1 MKNFTQRKSTLQPF
15 LFLKMSIMAILLVIL
30 STQCSKEEFIVD
42 DMQDYN
48 LKSTMNLESTS
59 ITIEN
64 PGFESDFTN
73 WIEVDPAAISTTD
86 IHSGSKAA
94 KITGSGASL
103 SQAVTVTANTDY
115 ELTAFVEGSWK
126 FGVIVNSVKT
136 TRSGDASSYE
146 EQTVSFNSGSQTS
159 INIIAEYNSNDG
171 RYDDFTLVTS
181 DSTITPTGST
191 QFTVSSVSASTDDGN
206 VASNTLDANL
216 ATRWSGD
223 GVGAYITYDLGSAK
237 DVSTVKIAT
246 YQGDTRS
253 TYIEIFTGLTTS
265 SLTSVYNGQTAGNTL
280 NLEEFAFTSVSAR
293 YIRIVGG
300 GNSSPSTWNS
310 LTEVEIWGTTSGGGD
325 ITPPAPVTSLS
336 ANAND
341 ASVSLSWT
349 NPADSDF
356 NHVDISYSGGSVTET
371 GSSKTISGL
380 TNGTTYTFT
389 VIAYDDSGNAST
401 SETINAT
408 PQAAAT
414 ADYPSDLMR
423 NYNQWKI
430 TYPDGVED
438 KTLFQATNEYFFVNA
453 NNDGIVF
460 KAPIR
465 SNNGTTPNSSYIR
478 SELREREADGSADIY
493 WTTTGTH
500 VAYCK
505 QAITHLPIVKD
516 ELVATQIHGNKA
528 DGIDDAMVL
537 RLEGSHL
544 FLSFNGGQLRNDLTI
559 KTNYTLGTV
568 HEVIFEVVNGK
579 HYVYYSEN
587 GNLESAYLAGT
598 ASSYL
603 VTDGANS
610 YVMDLDYDQSYFKI
624 GNYTQSNADKEGSET
639 DNPNNYGEVVVYDFW
654 VDHN

>member
-1 MKNFTQRKSTLQPF
+1 
-15 LFLKMSIMAILLVIL
+15 MAILLVIL

>member
-1 MKNFTQRKSTLQPF
+1 
-15 LFLKMSIMAILLVIL
+15 MSIMAILLVIL